1 MNYLRGLYDSS
12 SHRLMVEFKN
22 VLLDKHWDLFSD
34 MMGEASRKGY
44 IHEDTEIKHVAEGK
58 SLIMIPC
65 NIEGSENLRDGDR
78 ITNLPSMVTEH
89 LSNVLESF
97 SRRAAELEMS
107 ELEFIPLSGYPLEQ
121 MKEDVD
127 RAIKDKRNIVLID
140 TYRNY
145 KRLVDHL
152 TEESKQLTLEYLNN
166 EYADLAW
173 IIHSGNLKEL
183 NKYKTK
189 LEKKSWI

>member
-34 MMGEASRKGY
+34 MMKEASRKGY

-78 ITNLPSMVTEH
+78 ITNLPDMITER

-121 MKEDVD
+121 MKEDID
-127 RAIKDKRNIVLID
+127 RAIQDKRNIVLID

-152 TEESKQLTLEYLNN
+152 TAESKQLTLEYLNN